1 MTRAAAV
8 LALSLAASPAFAE
21 APSGRPEAVQVD
33 RDAPPP
39 GQVEFGFDG
48 GAPIET
54 WALSAQ
60 LGFLDRPMRLHT
72 TEVKVFPVEQRET
85 LALGAAIALGSSAI
99 ADIRMPFSHQTGDR
113 WQGLG
118 DERALDQWVLGD
130 LGLGVRVRLAQRG
143 TASIFARAQLTLP
156 TGDDHDFA
164 GDARYSVAWMLIG
177 RFSLP
182 GGIVIAGTAGV
193 RFRGREIQLAD
204 RLVGD
209 ELTGAIG
216 ATYEIPRVPGLWC
229 PANHVRATAE
239 VAGVLGNDVAGQRGP
254 SPLEARIGLV
264 SRIRSWL
271 AVGVHIGKG
280 LDDQI
285 GAPRFRGLLE
295 VAFEPGAE

>member
-1 MTRAAAV
+1 MKRLAAV
-8 LALSLAASPAFAE
+8 LALAASPAFAE
-21 APSGRPEAVQVD
+21 QPSGRPEAVQLD

-39 GQVEFGFDG
+39 GQVELGFDG
-48 GAPIET
+48 GAPIQT

-72 TEVKVFPVEQRET
+72 TEIEVFPVEQRET
-85 LALGAAIALGSSAI
+85 LALGAAIALGTSAI
-99 ADIRMPFSHQTGDR
+99 ADIRMPFSHQSGDR

-118 DERALDQWVLGD
+118 DERALDAWVLGD
-130 LGLGVRVRLAQRG
+130 LALGARLRIAQRAG
-143 TASIFARAQLTLP
+143 ASIFARAQLTLP

-164 GDARYSVAWMLIG
+164 GDARYSVAWNLIG

-182 GGIVIAGTAGV
+182 GGLVIAATAGV
-193 RFRGREIQLAD
+193 RFRGREVQLAD

-216 ATYEIPRVPGLWC
+216 ATYEIPAIPGLWC
-229 PANHVRATAE
+229 PANRVRATAE
-239 VAGVLGNDVAGQRGP
+239 VDGVLGNDVAGERGP
-254 SPLEARIGLV
+254 SPLEGRIGLV
-264 SRIRSWL
+264 GKIRPWL
-271 AVGVHIGKG
+271 AVGVRIGKG

>member
-1 MTRAAAV
+1 MKRAAAV
-8 LALSLAASPAFAE
+8 LVLAATPAFAE
-21 APSGRPEAVQVD
+21 EPSGRPEAVQVD

-39 GQVEFGFDG
+39 GQVELGFDA
-48 GAPIET
+48 GAPIQT

-72 TEVKVFPVEQRET
+72 TEIKVFPVEQRET
-85 LALGAAIALGSSAI
+85 LALGAAIALGASAI
-99 ADIRMPFSHQTGDR
+99 ADIRLPFSHQNGDR

-130 LGLGVRVRLAQRG
+130 LGLGLRVRLAQRG
-143 TASIFARAQLTLP
+143 DASIFARAQLTLP
-156 TGDDHDFA
+156 TGDDYDFA

-177 RFSLP
+177 RFVLP

-193 RFRGREIQLAD
+193 RFRGREIELAD

-216 ATYEIPRVPGLWC
+216 ATYELPAVPGLWC
-229 PANHVRATAE
+229 PANHVRVTAE
-239 VAGVLGNDVAGQRGP
+239 VDGVLGNDVAGERGP
-254 SPLEARIGLV
+254 SPLEGRIGLV
-264 SRIRSWL
+264 GRIRPWL
-271 AVGVHIGKG
+271 AVGVHLGKG

-295 VAFEPGAE
+295 VAFQPGAE